1 MLICPES
8 ASIAAASRHPV
19 GYARLMRALL
29 ACILVAALLA
39 GCGERTPPL
48 PRLDGNAVVLA
59 CGDSLTFGTGASTP
73 ETYPAV
79 LERLI
84 GRKVVAAGI
93 PGEVSA
99 TGLER
104 LPEALEQTQPK
115 LLILCHGG
123 NDFLRKLPESQAA
136 ANVRAM
142 VKLAREKGV
151 EVVLVG
157 VPKLGLTGS
166 PAGFYADI
174 AQEFR
179 IPYDGEVLK
188 KVLTDNELKSDW
200 VHPNAKGYARIAQSL
215 ADLLKRA
222 KAI

>member
-1 MLICPES
+1 MRNFDPSDAPILERMHP
-8 ASIAAASRHPV
+8 AQLAARWI
-19 GYARLMRALL
+19 LL
-29 ACILVAALLA
+29 AACAAVLA

-59 CGDSLTFGTGASTP
+59 FGDSLTYGTGASTP
-73 ETYPAV
+73 ESYPAV

-84 GRKVVAAGI
+84 GRKVVSAGV

-99 TGLER
+99 VGLER
-104 LPEALEQTQPK
+104 LPDALEHAQPK

-123 NDFLRKLPESQAA
+123 NDFLRKLPETQAA

-142 VKLAREKGV
+142 VKLAKDKGV

-157 VPKLGLTGS
+157 VPRLGITGS

-174 AQEFR
+174 ANEFR

-215 ADLLKRA
+215 AELLKRA

>member
-1 MLICPES
+1 
-8 ASIAAASRHPV
+8 
-19 GYARLMRALL
+19 
-29 ACILVAALLA
+29 
-39 GCGERTPPL
+39 
-48 PRLDGNAVVLA
+48 
-59 CGDSLTFGTGASTP
+59 
-73 ETYPAV
+73 
-79 LERLI
+79 
-84 GRKVVAAGI
+84 
-93 PGEVSA
+93 
-99 TGLER
+99 
-104 LPEALEQTQPK
+104 LPEALEQAQPK

-123 NDFLRKLPESQAA
+123 NDFLRKLPETQAA

-142 VKLAREKGV
+142 VKLAREKGI

-157 VPKLGLTGS
+157 VPKLGKTGS

>member
-1 MLICPES
+1 MRRRAFLLL
-8 ASIAAASRHPV
+8 AAATP
-19 GYARLMRALL
+19 
-29 ACILVAALLA
+29 ALLA

-48 PRLDGNAVVLA
+48 PRLDADAVVLA
-59 CGDSLTFGTGASTP
+59 FGDSLTYGTGASVP
-73 ETYPAV
+73 ESYPAI

-84 GRKVVAAGI
+84 GRKVVAAGV

-123 NDFLRKLPESQAA
+123 NDFLRKLPETQAA

-142 VKLAREKGV
+142 VKLARDKGV

-166 PAGFYADI
+166 PAGFYAEI

-179 IPYDGEVLK
+179 IPYDGDVLK
-188 KVLTDNELKSDW
+188 TVLTDNALKSDW
-200 VHPNAKGYARIAQSL
+200 VHPNAKGYARIAASL
-215 ADLLKRA
+215 AELLKRA

>member
-1 MLICPES
+1 VRRREFLRL
-8 ASIAAASRHPV
+8 AAA
-19 GYARLMRALL
+19 G
-29 ACILVAALLA
+29 AALLA
-39 GCGERTPPL
+39 GCGDRPPPL
-48 PRLDGNAVVLA
+48 SRLDPNATVLA
-59 CGDSLTFGTGASTP
+59 FGDSLTHGTGAAQS
-73 ETYPAV
+73 ESYPAV

-84 GRKVVAAGI
+84 GRKVVSAGV

-104 LPEALEQTQPK
+104 LPEVLEQTQPK
-115 LLILCHGG
+115 LVILCHGG
-123 NDFLRKLPESQAA
+123 NDFLRKLPEAQPA

-142 VKLAREKGV
+142 VKLARDKGV
-151 EVVLVG
+151 DVVLVG

-174 AQEFR
+174 AREFR
-179 IPYDGEVLK
+179 IPYEGGVLQS
-188 KVLTDNELKSDW
+188 VLTDNELKSDW

-222 KAI
+222 KAL

>member
-1 MLICPES
+1 MRNFDPSDAPSLERMHP
-8 ASIAAASRHPV
+8 AQLAARWI
-19 GYARLMRALL
+19 LL
-29 ACILVAALLA
+29 AACAAVLA

-59 CGDSLTFGTGASTP
+59 FGDSLTYGTGASTP
-73 ETYPAV
+73 ESYPAV

-84 GRKVVAAGI
+84 GRKVVSAGV

-99 TGLER
+99 VGLAR
-104 LPEALEQTQPK
+104 LPDALEQAQPR

-123 NDFLRKLPESQAA
+123 NDFLRKLPETQAA

-142 VKLAREKGV
+142 VKLAKDKGV

-157 VPKLGLTGS
+157 VPRLGITGS

-215 ADLLKRA
+215 AELLKRA